1 VPRTER
7 KTATPVA
14 QCRGGS
20 DGFHTPAT
28 SRLPAIRSV
37 PRPRSCVPAIA
48 TLVAIALCACSG
60 APGRPAKPG
69 GYYLDD
75 GPDANPPAHLD
86 RIADPVPRREPINKY
101 ASRPYTVLGRT
112 YAPYAELTP
121 YRARGRASWYGRRY
135 NGQRTSI
142 GEVYDMYS
150 MSAAHTVLPLPSYAR
165 VTNLENGR
173 SVVVRVNDRGPFR
186 GDRIIDVSY
195 AAAYKL
201 GFVGKGSATVE
212 VEAVIPGEGAPV
224 PVRAAP
230 LPPSAPSPAPVAVEP
245 GGIYLQLGAFSVAQN
260 ADEFMRKMRLDLSWL
275 ADSIQVYSRDGL
287 YRVHAGPYA
296 SRDAA
301 QRDAQRVRQTLGF
314 PAYVLTR

>member
-1 VPRTER
+1 MLRTEN
-7 KTATPVA
+7 KTATLVA
-14 QCRGGS
+14 ECQRGSGWFNALA
-20 DGFHTPAT
+20 GRPLLAF
-28 SRLPAIRSV
+28 RSV
-37 PRPRSCVPAIA
+37 LCPRSSDLAVA
-48 TLVAIALCACSG
+48 TFVAIALCACSS
-60 APGRPAKPG
+60 APGRPAKAG

-75 GPDANPPAHLD
+75 GPGANPPAHLD

-101 ASRPYTVLGRT
+101 ASRPYTVLGST
-112 YAPYAELTP
+112 YAPYAALTP

-135 NGQRTSI
+135 SGQRTSI
-142 GEVYDMYS
+142 GEIYDMYA
-150 MSAAHTVLPLPSYAR
+150 MSAAHTVLPLPSYAK

-201 GFVGKGSATVE
+201 GFVDKGSAMVE
-212 VEAVIPGEGAPV
+212 VEAIIPGEDMPV
-224 PVRAAP
+224 PVRA
-230 LPPSAPSPAPVAVEP
+230 PPPMPSPAPVADEP

-275 ADSIQVYSRDGL
+275 ADSIRVDGRDGL
-287 YRVHAGPYA
+287 YRVHAGPYT